1 MEFSHR
7 SIGIIRTPFRE
18 KFGVPRQSMMM
29 SDARGVLK
37 LNPEPSYRVALN
49 HLDEF
54 THLWVVFVFHQVV
67 ENDWRPTIRPPRVD
81 SPRKVGVFASRS
93 PHRPNPIG
101 ISAVKLERIDLDA
114 PGGIEIHL
122 SGVDLLD
129 GTPVLDIK
137 PYLPYADI
145 IPEAASGWAGS
156 EIPRFEV
163 RFSEPCTSF
172 LESREDLKLDRD
184 LAGRTPEE
192 LRSLIVQTLEWDP
205 RPTSQ
210 RRAMPIGVASSE
222 GLAFGFR
229 ILGIEVKWEIH
240 QGGILVTALELAQ
253 ERGAEQV

>member
-1 MEFSHR
+1 MEFKHQA
-7 SIGIIRTPFRE
+7 IGVIRTPFRE

-29 SDARGVLK
+29 SEARGVLK
-37 LNPEPSYRVALN
+37 LKPDPTFRVALN

-54 THLWVVFVFHQVV
+54 THLWVVFVFHQVA

-81 SPRKVGVFASRS
+81 APRKVGVFASRS

-101 ISAVKLERIDLDA
+101 ISAVKLERIDLEA

-163 RFSEPCTSF
+163 RFSDSCSDFFQGRGSF
-172 LESREDLKLDRD
+172 DVDAD
-184 LAGRTPEE
+184 LAGRTPED
-192 LRSLIVQTLEWDP
+192 LRRLIVQTLEWDP

-210 RRAMPIGVASSE
+210 RRAMPIGAAPSE

-229 ILGIEVKWEIH
+229 ILNIEVKWEIRH
-240 QGGILVTALELAQ
+240 GGIFVTELEMA
-253 ERGAEQV
+253 ANPVS

>member
-1 MEFSHR
+1 MEFTHR

-29 SDARGVLK
+29 SEARGVLK
-37 LNPEPSYRVALN
+37 LNPDPTYRVALN

-54 THLWVVFVFHQVV
+54 THLWLVFVFHQVL

-101 ISAVKLERIDLDA
+101 ISSVKLERIDLDA

-129 GTPVLDIK
+129 GTPILDIK
-137 PYLPYADI
+137 PYLPYTDI
-145 IPEAASGWAGS
+145 ISEAASGWAGS
-156 EIPRFEV
+156 DIPRFEV
-163 RFSEPCTSF
+163 RFAEQCLSF
-172 LESREDLKLDRD
+172 FESRKDMELDPD
-184 LAGRTPEE
+184 LAGRTAEE
-192 LRSLIVQTLEWDP
+192 LLSLIIQTLEWDP

-210 RRAMPIGVASSE
+210 RRAMPIGAATSE

-229 ILGIEVKWEIH
+229 FLGIEVKWEIR
-240 QGGILVTALELAQ
+240 QGGILVTALELI
-253 ERGAEQV
+253 EGVS

>member
-1 MEFSHR
+1 MEFNHR
-7 SIGIIRTPFRE
+7 SIGTIRTPFRE

-29 SDARGVLK
+29 SEARGVLK
-37 LNPEPSYRVALN
+37 LNPDPAYRVALK

-54 THLWVVFVFHQVV
+54 THLWVVFVFHQVA
-67 ENDWRPTIRPPRVD
+67 ESDWRPTIRPPRVD

-145 IPEAASGWAGS
+145 IPDAQSGWAGS

-163 RFSEPCTSF
+163 RFSEQCVSF
-172 LESREDLKLDRD
+172 FESRISMNLDHD

-192 LRSLIVQTLEWDP
+192 LKSLVVQTLEWDP

-210 RRAMPIGVASSE
+210 RRAMPIGAPASE

-229 ILGIEVKWEIH
+229 FLGIEVKWEIR
-240 QGGILVTALELAQ
+240 QGGILVTALELAHD
-253 ERGAEQV
+253 

>member
-1 MEFSHR
+1 MEFKHQA
-7 SIGIIRTPFRE
+7 IGVIRTPFRE

-29 SDARGVLK
+29 SEARGVLK
-37 LNPEPSYRVALN
+37 LNPDPAYRVALQ

-54 THLWVVFVFHQVV
+54 THLWVVFVFHQVA
-67 ENDWRPTIRPPRVD
+67 EDDWRPTIRPPRVD
-81 SPRKVGVFASRS
+81 APRKVGVFASRS

-101 ISAVKLERIDLDA
+101 ISAVKLERIDLEA

-163 RFSEPCTSF
+163 RFSESALAF
-172 LESREDLKLDRD
+172 FEGRERFELDPN
-184 LAGRTPEE
+184 LAGRTSED
-192 LRSLIVQTLEWDP
+192 LRRLIVQTLEWDP
-205 RPTSQ
+205 RPPSQ
-210 RRAMPIGVASSE
+210 RRAMPIASESSE

-229 ILGIEVKWEIH
+229 ILDIEVKWEIR
-240 QGGILVTALELAQ
+240 QGAILVTALELA
-253 ERGAEQV
+253 EKS

>member
-1 MEFSHR
+1 MEFTHR

-18 KFGVPRQSMMM
+18 KFGIPRQSMMM
-29 SDARGVLK
+29 SEARGVLK
-37 LNPEPSYRVALN
+37 LNPDPAYRVALN

-54 THLWVVFVFHQVV
+54 THVWVVFVFHQVA

-101 ISAVKLERIDLDA
+101 ISAVKLERIDLEA

-145 IPEAASGWAGS
+145 ISTAESGWAGG

-163 RFSEPCTSF
+163 RFSEPCLSF
-172 LESREDLKLDRD
+172 LESRGDFPLDSD

-192 LRSLIVQTLEWDP
+192 LRRLLAQALENDP

-210 RRAMPIGVASSE
+210 RRAMPIGVPASE
-222 GLAFGFR
+222 GLTFGFR
-229 ILGIEVKWEIH
+229 FLGIEVKWEIR
-240 QGGILVTALELAQ
+240 QSGILVTALEWVR
-253 ERGAEQV
+253 EEG